1 VSAEGALEAAIMAAL
16 DGSPAVTG
24 LLGSPVRLLGAEYR
38 PPFPYLEVA
47 RHQSVDLGAAG
58 VVSSEHRV
66 DLAVVSRDSGG
77 QRVKEAMAAVRAA
90 LTGAEL
96 EMPGWRCVLLVPVF
110 SDVARSGIEIWR
122 AMMRLKVVVEE
133 VET

>member
-1 VSAEGALEAAIMAAL
+1 MNAEGALEAAILAAL
-16 DGSPAVTG
+16 DEDAAVTE
-24 LLGSPVRLLGAEYR
+24 LLGSPVRLLDAEHR

-47 RHQSVDLGAAG
+47 RHQSSDLGGAG

-66 DLAVVSRDSGG
+66 DLAVVSRDAGG
-77 QRVKEAMAAVRAA
+77 RRVREAMAAVRAA

-110 SDVARSGIEIWR
+110 SDTARSGAEIWR
-122 AMMRLKVVVEE
+122 AVLRLKVVVEPA
-133 VET
+133 